1 MRKLRRD
8 LTRTLKTV
16 FGLEALRPGQ
26 DEVIQSVLDGTHTI
40 AVMPTG
46 AGKSLCY
53 QLPALLLPGM
63 TIVVSPLIALMK
75 DQYDKMQELGVA
87 ASQVNSAVPGT
98 EQEEHRDRIASA
110 EAEFVFTTPE
120 QLTNPDFLAEL
131 AGKTIDLFVIDEA
144 HCISQWGHDFRP
156 AYLTLGDAAQKLG
169 APTILALTATATPK
183 VIDDIRDKLG
193 VEPVKVINTD
203 LYRPNLYFA
212 VRPVDSEAD
221 KEREAAELLASTDG
235 TSIIYTATVAHAESL
250 TNVLRATGKRV
261 ARYHG
266 KVPARERHETQNAF
280 MSGELDAI
288 IATNAFG
295 MGIDKADIR
304 LVLHYDMPGSLD
316 AYYQEAGRAGRD
328 GEPAQCVLL
337 FRRQDRNVHNFLM
350 AGRYPTLDGFFE
362 VARVLEAAAS
372 PMTAAEV
379 KDAAAGVAL
388 SKVRVILSSLKDAGI
403 ASERRRGRFALK
415 RQASAEEIA
424 TAANGYLARAAA
436 DREKLEQMVI
446 YGQTAMCRWSMILKY
461 FAGGEMKEPC
471 GHCDNCTGTAVPA
484 TATAAGVSAVR

>member
-1 MRKLRRD
+1 
-8 LTRTLKTV
+8 
-16 FGLEALRPGQ
+16 
-26 DEVIQSVLDGTHTI
+26 
-40 AVMPTG
+40 
-46 AGKSLCY
+46 
-53 QLPALLLPGM
+53 
-63 TIVVSPLIALMK
+63 MK

-87 ASQVNSAVPGT
+87 ASQVNSAVPGA
-98 EQEEHRDRIASA
+98 EQEAHYDRIASA

-120 QLTNPDFLAEL
+120 QLTNPEFLAEL
-131 AGKTIDLFVIDEA
+131 ADKEIDLFVIDEA

-156 AYLTLGDAAQKLG
+156 AYLALGDAARKLG
-169 APTILALTATATPK
+169 RPTILALTATATPN

-203 LYRPNLYFA
+203 LYRPNLFFA
-212 VRPVDSEAD
+212 ARPVDSEAD
-221 KEREAAELLASTDG
+221 KEREAAELLSSTEG
-235 TSIIYTATVAHAESL
+235 TSIIYTATVAHAEAL

-266 KVPARERHETQNAF
+266 KVPARERHDTQNAF

-350 AGRYPTLDGFFE
+350 AGRYPMLDGFFE
-362 VARVLEAAAS
+362 VARVLETAS
-372 PMTAAEV
+372 GAITAAEV

-388 SKVRVILSSLKDAGI
+388 SKVRVILTSLKDAGI
-403 ASERRRGRFALK
+403 VAERRRGRFALK
-415 RQASAEEIA
+415 RQASAEEIGA
-424 TAANGYLARAAA
+424 AANEYLARAAA
-436 DREKLEQMVI
+436 DRAKLEQMVI
-446 YGQTAMCRWSMILKY
+446 YGQTALCRWSMILKY
-461 FAGGEMKEPC
+461 FAGAEAKPQC
-471 GHCDNCTGTAVPA
+471 GHCDNCTGTAVA
-484 TATAAGVSAVR
+484 ATAAAAGAA